1 MCRPY
6 VWAHT
11 TTSWRRAEIWSYLK
25 NWFGF
30 VSSVWLLSCL
40 HRAHTLCEG
49 QPSIPP
55 HCPINYLMAGLAVV
69 QQHWLQ
75 CTNAAGDYTDTAGIS
90 LNYPFLK
97 CIFLLFVFLF
107 FFLPGTFLLPSHLH
121 SSSLQDFFFLYEQLL
136 LYASSQNI
144 TFKYKQSLSPP
155 TQRQVFTWN

>member
-49 QPSIPP
+49 QPSIPL

-75 CTNAAGDYTDTAGIS
+75 CTNAAGGYTDTAGIS

-107 FFLPGTFLLPSHLH
+107 FFCQAHSYCHLICTQVH
-121 SSSLQDFFFLYEQLL
+121 YRIFSSSMSSYCFMPPLKTSLL
-136 LYASSQNI
+136 NTNKA
-144 TFKYKQSLSPP
+144 
-155 TQRQVFTWN
+155 